1 MLAALSIL
9 GIGVGTREIQRAREA
24 ASIASARRISIVAPK
39 GRVESVRL
47 PDGTRVALAPTS
59 LLWYSATFG
68 RTEREVH
75 LEGEAHFAVAHDSS
89 KTFTVFAR
97 NGVARDIGTE
107 FTVRAYA
114 DDPEVSIVVAEGR
127 VAVGTGRPA
136 SIKTSSA
143 VLGPGDAWRLARD
156 GQAHVERA
164 DVARAT
170 AWMRGVLAFDGTPL
184 AEVRVELSR
193 WFDVRLEFTDES
205 LASRRLTGT
214 FTSASVAELLAAIGP
229 ALNVRYEIH
238 GNRILLSPVPRRV
251 RRAAPDD
258 SR

>member
-1 MLAALSIL
+1 LCIF
-9 GIGVGTREIQRAREA
+9 GIGVGAWEIRRAREA
-24 ASIASARRISIVAPK
+24 AMIASARRISIVAPK

-59 LLWYSATFG
+59 VLWYSATFG
-68 RTEREVH
+68 RAERDVH

-89 KTFTVFAR
+89 KRFTVFAR

-114 DDPEVSIVVAEGR
+114 DDREVSIVVAEGR

-136 SIKTSSA
+136 SIETSS
-143 VLGPGDAWRLARD
+143 VILGPGDAWRLARD
-156 GQAHVERA
+156 GQAHVDRA

-170 AWMRGVLAFDGTPL
+170 AWMRGVLAFDGAPL

-193 WFDVRLEFTDES
+193 WFDVRLELADES

-214 FTSASVAELLAAIGP
+214 VTSASVAEFLAAIGP

-238 GNRILLSPVPRRV
+238 GNRILLSPVPRGVNRP
-251 RRAAPDD
+251 APED